1 MAEAEF
7 IGVYGRRGSGK
18 STRAKA
24 IIATHKRV
32 IVFDTLGEY
41 ARELGYTKCT
51 TVGDVREAMIAGWKT
66 GYRIAFVPGSDLA
79 GKFHAL
85 SDFIWQAR
93 ARYEGRRQA
102 DLLTVVVEEANLA
115 IPNNKLGAGR
125 DAALRLALQ
134 GRHRGIGGILV
145 SQRPALVNADI
156 RTQCTQ
162 VYFFGLT
169 DPLDVQAVDRLC
181 GRGYGAKAQQLAP
194 HSCLIWRDGAVV
206 TGKNNIPHKVK
217 K

>member
-1 MAEAEF
+1 MPEAEF
-7 IGVYGRRGSGK
+7 IGIYGRRGSGK

-24 IIATHKRV
+24 MIVNRKRV
-32 IVFDTLGEY
+32 VVFDTLGEY
-41 ARELGYTKCT
+41 ARELGYERCT
-51 TVGDVREAMIAGWKT
+51 TVGDVREAMIAGWSK
-66 GYRIAFVPGSDLA
+66 GYRIAFVPSSDLPKA
-79 GKFHAL
+79 FHNLASFL
-85 SDFIWQAR
+85 WQSR
-93 ARYEGRRQA
+93 QRYEGRREA

-115 IPNNKLGAGR
+115 IPNSRMAAGQ
-125 DAALRLALQ
+125 DAAMRLALQ

-156 RTQCTQ
+156 RTQCTG

-181 GRGYGAKAQQLAP
+181 GRGWGAKAQALVP
-194 HSCLIWRDGAVV
+194 HAYLHWENGTIRQ
-206 TGKNNIPHKVK
+206 GKNSVPRNVK